1 MWEGSPIVYILLLYC
16 AMGNIYIIVA
26 CHQPLYVHWDI
37 SLGHQAAESASKW
50 HKMGNKREFSNKAKA
65 LTLSKESESAHPV
78 DGSVKGDRVWER
90 CCTHHT
96 ASLGQQGM
104 LKCWRIRWRN
114 IAQENA
120 ALYWSLLI
128 FLLFLFC
135 CISLSHLMP
144 PLLVVVVHSSQGD
157 SLTNQVQLCQIFY
170 QLVYHLVTIF
180 FKNTF
185 SLSLFNNTI
194 SLSLLQKKIV
204 VITFTSLLFPSGWR
218 GSLSSSFVHIPS
230 SKHFCAHASKCFVF
244 GDKRIV
250 KLFSVWGNL
259 SDHLRLFQFIS
270 WYWMY
275 TSDIMI
281 FFYSELF
288 VNSFSLFF

>member
-90 CCTHHT
+90 CCTHHA

-114 IAQENA
+114 IGEYCTLLRFAYFSCFYFVVY
-120 ALYWSLLI
+120 LSLTSCLRSLL
-128 FLLFLFC
+128 LL
-135 CISLSHLMP
+135 CI
-144 PLLVVVVHSSQGD
+144 LV
-157 SLTNQVQLCQIFY
+157 
-170 QLVYHLVTIF
+170 
-180 FKNTF
+180 
-185 SLSLFNNTI
+185 
-194 SLSLLQKKIV
+194 
-204 VITFTSLLFPSGWR
+204 R
-218 GSLSSSFVHIPS
+218 GMRSPTRSSFVKS
-230 SKHFCAHASKCFVF
+230 SIS
-244 GDKRIV
+244 
-250 KLFSVWGNL
+250 S
-259 SDHLRLFQFIS
+259 FIT
-270 WYWMY
+270 WWP
-275 TSDIMI
+275 
-281 FFYSELF
+281 FF
-288 VNSFSLFF
+288 